1 MKKILFVIAY
11 NNFKDEEYFIPKEVF
26 ENNGFSVTTA
36 SNAKGIA
43 LGVSGGEVEVNHLI
57 SEVNMNDFDALVFA
71 GGPGC
76 LDNLDNDISYNLINK
91 AKIIGAICISP
102 VILAKAGILKN
113 KRATVWSSN
122 MDKSPINILSENGAI
137 FEDKDVV
144 VDGNIITANG
154 PDVAEEFGVEVV
166 NLLTKK

>member
-11 NNFKDEEYFIPKEVF
+11 NDFKDEEYFIPKEIF

-43 LGVSGGEVEVNHLI
+43 LGVSGGEVEINHLT
-57 SEVNMNDFDALVFA
+57 SEVNINDFDALVFA

-76 LDNLDNDISYNLINK
+76 LSNLDNNISYNLINK
-91 AKIIGAICISP
+91 AKIVGAICMSP

-113 KRATVWSSN
+113 KKATVWSSN
-122 MDKSPINILSENGAI
+122 MDKSPIKILSENGAI
-137 FEDKDVV
+137 FEDEDVV
-144 VDGNIITANG
+144 VDGNIVTANG
-154 PDVAEEFGVEVV
+154 PSAAEEFGVEIV

>member
-11 NNFKDEEYFIPKEVF
+11 NDFKDEEYFIPKEIF

-57 SEVNMNDFDALVFA
+57 SEVNINDFDALVFS

-76 LDNLDNDISYNLINK
+76 LSNLDNNISYNLIKK
-91 AKIIGAICISP
+91 AKIVGAICMSP

-113 KRATVWSSN
+113 KKATVWSSN
-122 MDKSPINILSENGAI
+122 MDKSPIKILSENGAI

-144 VDGNIITANG
+144 VDGNIVTANG
-154 PDVAEEFGVEVV
+154 PSAAEEFGVEIV